1 MTNLEYLDK
10 FITETYG
17 AICFHNAPEDG
28 YARLSDGVT
37 METLAIYFAN
47 ELDLYDADRKERLTR
62 AAGEKFYERYVGA
75 RGKKL
80 CTLNSCMILTRYER
94 NGVTRGIHLHFPII
108 LGGGVMDIINYFAGN
123 NISGRRLELPNNVNM
138 PIPTNN
144 DFRLDS
150 GDEIKTVLEEY
161 LSRKGLPLITEE
173 NGFFVNHENISYK
186 AEGFWDNIVRVQ
198 EIQSKRQARMRQAFN
213 FLTESDRKI
222 YDEEMGVDNDIDEEC
237 TDDSAPE
244 VRSNLQAAEKFFTE
258 AFGAIC
264 FYNDPEDG
272 YVKLGDDKKIE
283 TLSIYFANR
292 LDCKIDE
299 RRARLVKA
307 AGEQFYERY
316 IGTNGMLVCGM
327 LGGLT
332 LAAYYVEG
340 NPIAVKSYGSPNL
353 CGGISLIIDYFCG
366 KNINRLSAYLIYF
379 TKDLPTNCGLKI
391 KKGMPIMDTV
401 DRFFLKNRIEP
412 LRAGFNYVS
421 QQEKDG
427 EFDCDFG
434 NVEDRISQI
443 AEKRKKAFNDEFL
456 KISEEDYQK
465 FVENRGFVIV
475 S

>member
-28 YARLSDGVT
+28 YARLSDGVK

-123 NISGRRLELPNNVNM
+123 DISGKRLELPNNVNM
-138 PIPTNN
+138 PIPVNN
-144 DFRLDS
+144 DFRLDT

-161 LSRKGLPLITEE
+161 LSGKDLPLITEE
-173 NGFFVNHENISYK
+173 NGFFVKHENVDYN

-198 EIQSKRQARMRQAFN
+198 EIQSKQQACMRQAFD
-213 FLTESDRKI
+213 FLNASDRKI
-222 YDEEMGVDNDIDEEC
+222 YDEEMGIDDDVDEEC
-237 TDDSAPE
+237 TDDSAPKAL
-244 VRSNLQAAEKFFTE
+244 SNLQAAEKFFTE
-258 AFGAIC
+258 VFGAIC
-264 FYNDPEDG
+264 FYNDSEDG
-272 YVKLGDDKKIE
+272 YVEFDGKKKIE

-292 LDCKIDE
+292 LDCRIDE

-316 IGTNGMLVCGM
+316 IGTNGMLVCGI

-332 LAAYYVEG
+332 LVAYYAEG
-340 NPIAVKSYGSPNL
+340 KPVAIKSYGRPNL
-353 CGGISLIIDYFCG
+353 SGGVSLVIDYFCG
-366 KNINRLSAYLIYF
+366 KNINRLTADLRYF

-421 QQEKDG
+421 QRKRMA
-427 EFDCDFG
+427 
-434 NVEDRISQI
+434 NMIVISVMSR
-443 AEKRKKAFNDEFL
+443 RKFL
-456 KISEEDYQK
+456 KLLKSARK
-465 FVENRGFVIV
+465 LLTMNF
-475 S
+475 